1 MRNMKLKETIQIV
14 FTILVLVAWCVFIPE
29 PKKEVTVVNEPETII
44 EEVPDS
50 TPVVSKKSKRVGYLT
65 VRTTYYNP
73 VEAQCDSDPLVTAD
87 GSEINLRKLRKGN
100 LKWLAISQDLLP
112 EYPLGTKVK
121 ITSKKYPEISGIY
134 VIHDVMNPRFR
145 YSIDVLSHIDHGHIF
160 GTHLTRM
167 EKV

>member
-1 MRNMKLKETIQIV
+1 MKLKETIQVIFV
-14 FTILVLVAWCVFIPE
+14 TAILVAWCTLIPE
-29 PKKEVTVVNEPETII
+29 PKKETAETEIPETII

-73 VEAQCDSDPLVTAD
+73 VEAQCDSDPLITAD
-87 GSEINLRKLRKGN
+87 GSEIDLRKLQKGN

-121 ITSKKYPEISGIY
+121 ITSKKYPEISGVY
-134 VIHDVMNPRFR
+134 VIHDVMNPRFK
-145 YSIDVLSHIDHGHIF
+145 YSIDVLSHIDYGHIF

>member
-1 MRNMKLKETIQIV
+1 MKIKETIAV
-14 FTILVLVAWCVFIPE
+14 ILTTASLIAWCTLIPE
-29 PKKEVTVVNEPETII
+29 PKKESVEISEPETII
-44 EEVPDS
+44 EAVPDS
-50 TPVVSKKSKRVGYLT
+50 TPVISKKSGRVGYLT

-73 VEAQCDSDPLVTAD
+73 VESQCDSDPLVTAD
-87 GSEINLRKLRKGN
+87 GSKIDLRKLRKGN

-160 GTHLTRM
+160 GTHLTQM

>member
-1 MRNMKLKETIQIV
+1 MKLKETIQIV

-29 PKKEVTVVNEPETII
+29 PKKETSEPETVT
-44 EEVPDS
+44 EEVLDS
-50 TPVVSKKSKRVGYLT
+50 TPVVSKKSKRVGYLM

-73 VEAQCDSDPLVTAD
+73 VESQCDSDPLVTAD
-87 GSEINLRKLRKGN
+87 GSKINLRKLREGN
-100 LKWLAISQDLLP
+100 LKWLAISPDLLP
-112 EYPLGTKVK
+112 EYPLGTKVRV
-121 ITSKKYPEISGIY
+121 TSKKYPKISGVY

-160 GTHLTRM
+160 GIHLTKM

>member
-1 MRNMKLKETIQIV
+1 MRRIKETIQV
-14 FTILVLVAWCVFIPE
+14 TVMTVILVSWCIFIPD
-29 PKKEVTVVNEPETII
+29 PETKTEETGESEII
-44 EEVPDS
+44 VEIVPDS
-50 TPVVSKKSKRVGYLT
+50 TPETPKKTKRAGYLT

-73 VEAQCDSDPLVTAD
+73 VESQCDSDPLVTAD
-87 GSEINLRKLRKGN
+87 GSEIDLRKLRQGN
-100 LKWLAISQDLLP
+100 LRWLAISQDLLP

-121 ITSKKYPEISGIY
+121 ITSRKYPEISGVY

-160 GTHLTRM
+160 GTHLTQM

>member
-1 MRNMKLKETIQIV
+1 MKKLFQ
-14 FTILVLVAWCVFIPE
+14 FTITLLVLVAWCTLIPE
-29 PKKEVTVVNEPETII
+29 PKKESVEISEPKII
-44 EEVPDS
+44 EEVSDS
-50 TPVVSKKSKRVGYLT
+50 TPVVSEKSKRVGYLT

-73 VEAQCDSDPLVTAD
+73 IESQCDSDPLVTAD
-87 GSEINLRKLRKGN
+87 GSNIDLRKLQQGN

-145 YSIDVLSHIDHGHIF
+145 YSVDVLSHIDNGHIF

>member
-1 MRNMKLKETIQIV
+1 MKLKETIQIV

-29 PKKEVTVVNEPETII
+29 PKKEVTEVNEPETII

-87 GSEINLRKLRKGN
+87 GSNIDLRKLRKRN

-121 ITSKKYPEISGIY
+121 ITSKKYPEISGVY

-145 YSIDVLSHIDHGHIF
+145 YSIDILSHIDHGHIF

>member
-1 MRNMKLKETIQIV
+1 MKLKETIQIV

-29 PKKEVTVVNEPETII
+29 PKKEVTEVNEPGTII

-87 GSEINLRKLRKGN
+87 GSNIDLRRLRKGN

-121 ITSKKYPEISGIY
+121 ITSKKYPEISGVY

-145 YSIDVLSHIDHGHIF
+145 YSIDVLSHIDQGHIF
-160 GTHLTRM
+160 GTHLTKM

>member
-1 MRNMKLKETIQIV
+1 MKIKETIAV
-14 FTILVLVAWCVFIPE
+14 ILTTASLIAWCTLIPE
-29 PKKEVTVVNEPETII
+29 PKKEISESKTTI
-44 EEVPDS
+44 EVVPDS
-50 TPVVSKKSKRVGYLT
+50 TPAISKKSKRVGYLT

-87 GSEINLRKLRKGN
+87 GSNIDLRKLRKGN

-121 ITSKKYPEISGIY
+121 ITSKKYPEISGVY

-160 GTHLTRM
+160 GTHLTKM

>member
-1 MRNMKLKETIQIV
+1 MIKKIFQVV
-14 FTILVLVAWCVFIPE
+14 FTIVILVAWCTLVPE
-29 PKKEVTVVNEPETII
+29 PKKTTTKKLEEPKTAMKTAPESALIQTTSSNKKVNH
-44 EEVPDS
+44 
-50 TPVVSKKSKRVGYLT
+50 LM

-87 GSEINLRKLRKGN
+87 GSEIDLKKLKKGN

-121 ITSKKYPEISGIY
+121 VTSKKYPKISGVY
-134 VIHDVMNPRFR
+134 VIHDVMNPRFQ

-160 GTHLTRM
+160 GTHLTRI

>member
-1 MRNMKLKETIQIV
+1 MKKKIQVILMIL
-14 FTILVLVAWCVFIPE
+14 ILVSWCAFAPE
-29 PKKEVTVVNEPETII
+29 PKTKKKETKEITK
-44 EEVPDS
+44 
-50 TPVVSKKSKRVGYLT
+50 TPKISKKTKRVKYHT

-73 VEAQCDSDPLVTAD
+73 VKSQCDSDPLVTAD
-87 GSEINLRKLRKGN
+87 GSEIDLRKLKKGN
-100 LKWLAISQDLLP
+100 LKWLAISPDLLP

-121 ITSKKYPEISGIY
+121 ITSKKYPKISGIY
-134 VIHDVMNPRFR
+134 IIHDVMNPRFQ

>member
-1 MRNMKLKETIQIV
+1 MKLKETIQIV
-14 FTILVLVAWCVFIPE
+14 FTILVLVAWCIFIPE
-29 PKKEVTVVNEPETII
+29 PKKEVTEISEPETII

-50 TPVVSKKSKRVGYLT
+50 TPVVSKKFKRVGYLT

-87 GSEINLRKLRKGN
+87 GSNIDLRKLRKGN

-112 EYPLGTKVK
+112 EYPLGTKVR

-134 VIHDVMNPRFR
+134 VIHDVMNPRFQ
-145 YSIDVLSHIDHGHIF
+145 YSIDVLSHIDQGHIF
-160 GTHLTRM
+160 GTHLTKM

>member
-1 MRNMKLKETIQIV
+1 MKLKETIQIV
-14 FTILVLVAWCVFIPE
+14 FTILVLVAWCIFIPE
-29 PKKEVTVVNEPETII
+29 PKKEVTEISEPETII

-87 GSEINLRKLRKGN
+87 GSNIDLRKLRKGN

-121 ITSKKYPEISGIY
+121 ITSKKYPEISGVY

-160 GTHLTRM
+160 GTHLTKM

>member
-1 MRNMKLKETIQIV
+1 MRRIKETIQVTVMIV
-14 FTILVLVAWCVFIPE
+14 ILVSWCVFIPE
-29 PKKEVTVVNEPETII
+29 PEKKTAETGESEII
-44 EEVPDS
+44 VEIVPDS
-50 TPVVSKKSKRVGYLT
+50 IPETPKKSKRVGYLT

-73 VEAQCDSDPLVTAD
+73 VESQCDSNPLVTAD
-87 GSEINLRKLRKGN
+87 GSEIDLRRLRQGNLR
-100 LKWLAISQDLLP
+100 WLAVSQDLLP

-121 ITSKKYPEISGIY
+121 ITSKKYPEISGVY

>member
-1 MRNMKLKETIQIV
+1 MKLKETIQIV

-29 PKKEVTVVNEPETII
+29 PKKEVTEVNEPGTII

-87 GSEINLRKLRKGN
+87 GSNIDLRKLRKRN

-121 ITSKKYPEISGIY
+121 ITSKKYPEISGVY

-145 YSIDVLSHIDHGHIF
+145 YSIDILSHIDHGHIF